1 MRRISATVFWSVLV
15 GSLSLVAGEAPGLIE
30 AIRNNDL
37 ASVHR
42 MIDAGADVNVHDP
55 QGGATPLMYASVY
68 LSPSGMLLLLDKG
81 ADPNAKNEAGAT
93 ALMWAMGDMRKIR
106 MLVAKGADVNARAN
120 TGRTPLL
127 LAAAHA
133 GSAEKVE
140 FLLAKGA
147 QVNALDRAGL
157 NALAEAAA
165 AGDVAVL
172 KLLLAKGGD
181 VHVKQAARFID
192 IRRADTEIIHE
203 VVRRADRRSS
213 GITPMMF
220 AVNSGNREAVRL
232 LLERDPDVNAE
243 TSASLT
249 ALMIA
254 APKGDPE
261 MIKLLLDHG
270 AKVNV
275 KDERGL
281 TPLLLA
287 AGAESRNT
295 EVVRLLI
302 EKGADLAAKD
312 NNGDTAL
319 AWARKMGETAVVTLL
334 VESGAPGPPRQQR
347 VAVHESS
354 ERRLERGEISRAAI
368 KSLALIE
375 RTSPQFFKKSGCTSC
390 HNVSIPLMAMSMAR
404 EHGLSVD
411 EQVTTQLV
419 KATVASLAPFREDLL
434 QTNCAIPGITTNA
447 TYALISLKA
456 EKHPRDGL
464 TDAIVHCLVEDQE
477 PTGEWPNGDVR
488 PPIGTS
494 RFSATALSLRTLQ
507 IYPLDNRK
515 EEFQAHIDHARNWL
529 RTATPKTTDD
539 RVFQLFGLYWSGAGS
554 QELQKAARLLLEA
567 QGPDGGWAQLPEM
580 PSDAFATGQAMV
592 ALRQAGG
599 MSSSDPAFQR
609 GLQFL
614 LNTQIDDGSWHVKS
628 RAFGFQPYFESG
640 FPHGHDQW
648 ISAAATSWAT
658 MAMALGLRTGAEQV
672 AQR

>member
-1 MRRISATVFWSVLV
+1 MRRICATVFWSVFV

-30 AIRNNDL
+30 AVRNNDL
-37 ASVHR
+37 ASVR
-42 MIDAGADVNVHDP
+42 RLIDAGADVNIHDP

-68 LSPSGMLLLLDKG
+68 FTPEGMLFLLDKG

-181 VHVKQAARFID
+181 VHIKQSARFID

-203 VVRRADRRSS
+203 VVRRADRRSV

-243 TSASLT
+243 TKASLT

-334 VESGAPGPPRQQR
+334 EESGAPGPPRQQR
-347 VAVHESS
+347 VAVHQSS
-354 ERRLERGEISRAAI
+354 ERRLERGEIMRAAV
-368 KSLALIE
+368 KSLALIAG
-375 RTSPQFFKKSGCTSC
+375 TSPQFFKKSGCTSC
-390 HNVSIPLMAMSMAR
+390 HNVSIPLMAMSVAR
-404 EHGLSVD
+404 EQGLSVD

-419 KATVASLAPFREDLL
+419 KATVASLAPFREELL

-447 TYALISLKA
+447 TYALISLKN

-464 TDAIVHCLVEDQE
+464 TDAIVHCLAEEQE

-488 PPIGTS
+488 PPIGTG

-507 IYPLDNRK
+507 IYSLDNRK
-515 EEFQAHIDHARNWL
+515 EEFQARIDHARNWL

-539 RVFQLFGLYWSGAGS
+539 RVFQLFGLYWSGTGS
-554 QELQKAARLLLEA
+554 QELQKAARLLLEG
-567 QGPDGGWAQLPEM
+567 QGPDGGWSQLPEM

-599 MSSSDPAFQR
+599 LSSSDPAYQR

-658 MAMALGLRTGAEQV
+658 MAMALGLSNGAEQV

>member
-1 MRRISATVFWSVLV
+1 MRRIDATVFWSVLV

-30 AIRNNDL
+30 AVRNNDL
-37 ASVHR
+37 ASVGR
-42 MIDAGADVNVHDP
+42 LIDAGADVNVHDP
-55 QGGATPLMYASVY
+55 QGGATPLMYASIY
-68 LSPSGMLLLLDKG
+68 FSPEGMMLLLDKG

-181 VHVKQAARFID
+181 VHIKQAARFID

-203 VVRRADRRSS
+203 VVRRADRRSA
-213 GITPMMF
+213 GITPLMF

-275 KDERGL
+275 KDERGF
-281 TPLLLA
+281 TPLILA

-312 NNGDTAL
+312 NNGETAL

-347 VAVHESS
+347 PNGPRV
-354 ERRLERGEISRAAI
+354 
-368 KSLALIE
+368 
-375 RTSPQFFKKSGCTSC
+375 
-390 HNVSIPLMAMSMAR
+390 
-404 EHGLSVD
+404 
-411 EQVTTQLV
+411 
-419 KATVASLAPFREDLL
+419 FRE
-434 QTNCAIPGITTNA
+434 T
-447 TYALISLKA
+447 
-456 EKHPRDGL
+456 
-464 TDAIVHCLVEDQE
+464 
-477 PTGEWPNGDVR
+477 
-488 PPIGTS
+488 
-494 RFSATALSLRTLQ
+494 
-507 IYPLDNRK
+507 
-515 EEFQAHIDHARNWL
+515 
-529 RTATPKTTDD
+529 
-539 RVFQLFGLYWSGAGS
+539 
-554 QELQKAARLLLEA
+554 
-567 QGPDGGWAQLPEM
+567 
-580 PSDAFATGQAMV
+580 PSDAA
-592 ALRQAGG
+592 
-599 MSSSDPAFQR
+599 
-609 GLQFL
+609 
-614 LNTQIDDGSWHVKS
+614 KS
-628 RAFGFQPYFESG
+628 RARQ
-640 FPHGHDQW
+640 
-648 ISAAATSWAT
+648 
-658 MAMALGLRTGAEQV
+658 
-672 AQR
+672 